1 MDFVIKPKF
10 LINMRS
16 ISIAF
21 LSLIFILIIG
31 CSNDSDNIENE
42 IPEPSGMYFPPLEG
56 DTWETLTSSQ
66 LQWNTENEEELYEY
80 LQSTNT
86 KGFIIL
92 KNGRIVVEKY
102 FNGHN
107 LNTDWTWFSAA
118 KSLTA
123 TFVGI
128 AQDEGILNINNK
140 TSDYLGANWSQLP
153 IEKQDLITVKH
164 HLTMTTGLTPHLGD
178 FVPWVCTLPICLEYT
193 SDAGTS
199 WAYHQGAFMLLQE
212 MITQSSGISFQEYCK
227 TRISDKIG
235 MNGNWTNSLGL
246 NVYNSNTRS
255 MARFGLLMHNK
266 GVWNGSTIVS
276 ESYFNEMTNTSQDI
290 NKSYGYLWWLNGKE
304 NIIGTT
310 STVALPGPLV
320 PNAPDDMFA
329 ALGAND
335 QKIYVVPSK
344 DLVIIRSGDNAGEM
358 QLGPSSFDNEL
369 WGKINAFIN

>member
-153 IEKQDLITVKH
+153 TEKQDLITVKH

-335 QKIYVVPSK
+335 QKIYVIPSK
-344 DLVIIRSGDNAGEM
+344 DLVIIRSGDSAGEM

>member
-1 MDFVIKPKF
+1 MK
-10 LINMRS
+10 S

-21 LSLIFILIIG
+21 LSIIFVVVIG
-31 CSNDSDNIENE
+31 CSNDSDNIEKE
-42 IPEPSGMYFPPLEG
+42 MPIPTGMYFPPLDGE
-56 DTWETLTSSQ
+56 TWETVTSSQ
-66 LQWNTENEEELYEY
+66 LQWNTENEEALYEY
-80 LQSTNT
+80 LETTNT

-107 LNTDWTWFSAA
+107 RNADWTWFSAA

-123 TFVGI
+123 TFIGI
-128 AQDEGILNINNK
+128 AQEEGILDINNK
-140 TSDYLGANWSQLP
+140 TSDYLGANWSQLTA
-153 IEKQDLITVKH
+153 EKQDLITVKH
-164 HLTMTTGLTPHLGD
+164 HLSMTTGLTPHLGD
-178 FVPWVCTLPICLEYT
+178 FAPWVCTLPICLQYT
-193 SDAGTS
+193 ADAGTS

-212 MITQSSGISFQEYCK
+212 MITQNSGVSFQEYCK
-227 TRISDKIG
+227 TKVADKIG
-235 MNGNWTNSLGL
+235 MEGNWTNSLGL
-246 NVYNSNTRS
+246 NIYNSNTRS

-266 GVWNGSTIVS
+266 GTWDGSIVVS

-304 NIIGTT
+304 SIVGTT
-310 STVALPGPLV
+310 STMVLSGPLV

-335 QKIYVVPSK
+335 QKIYVIPSK
-344 DLVIIRSGDNAGEM
+344 DLVIIRCGDSAGEM